1 MRKTLTYREF
11 TAFGSHGMLQPDA
24 AGLRKNHDFFIRLLD
39 ALGEWQ
45 ERSAQRQRLAA
56 LDSRMLSDIGID
68 RATAAA
74 EAAKPFWRS

>member
-1 MRKTLTYREF
+1 MRKTLTVQESITFSAHATLR
-11 TAFGSHGMLQPDA
+11 PDA
-24 AGLRKNHDFFIRLLD
+24 VGLRKAQDFLIRILD

-56 LDSRMLSDIGID
+56 LDSRMLGDLGID
-68 RATAAA
+68 RGTAAA